1 MQAFFFIINLTL
13 GKYDGT
19 CFNYGAVSSDELCDY
34 RAEQYMITRNDGKNI
49 FRILFSLAISIICV
63 CLLGNVLF
71 GILTIAMF
79 FVCVYYSAMTVPA
92 CMITK
97 R

>member
-1 MQAFFFIINLTL
+1 MELVLIMVLIVVM
-13 GKYDGT
+13 
-19 CFNYGAVSSDELCDY
+19 NYATIG
-34 RAEQYMITRNDGKNI
+34 AEQYMITRNDGKNI
-49 FRILFSLAISIICV
+49 FRILFSLVIAIICV

>member
-34 RAEQYMITRNDGKNI
+34 LGRAIYDNK
-49 FRILFSLAISIICV
+49 
-63 CLLGNVLF
+63 
-71 GILTIAMF
+71 
-79 FVCVYYSAMTVPA
+79 
-92 CMITK
+92 K
-97 R
+97 

>member
-1 MQAFFFIINLTL
+1 MELVLIMVLL
-13 GKYDGT
+13 VVM
-19 CFNYGAVSSDELCDY
+19 NYATIG
-34 RAEQYMITRNDGKNI
+34 AEQYMITRNDGKNI